1 MFYFNRL
8 FEGLFAQNTLCR
20 KFVEASPDAIVIT
33 DAQGNVLAGNSRS
46 ATMLGYADVSEIPE
60 NASICYKLPEDRK
73 RLFGLLKEGSPV
85 HNFETEFINASGDS
99 VFVSLSLSSM
109 DHDERTVYIS
119 TLRDISERKK
129 TEAKLLEGEKKG
141 RLNEI
146 RFDALSTLAGMSEA
160 PLGDLYDFTLEAAV
174 RITRSDIG
182 YIYFLNEDE
191 TQLRLYA
198 WSKKVMPICSVEFI
212 PDFYNVDDTGVW
224 GEAIRQRKPIILN
237 DYDGCKDRLGLP
249 EGHVCISRHMNVP
262 LFEDG
267 KIVLLTGVANKED
280 DYREEDVRQVTLLM
294 EGMWNIVRRKESA
307 EALKHAYAEMESMV
321 EKRTEELSSALTDL
335 RRVNKEISK
344 EIRQRR
350 TVEKRLRQFEKLVE
364 VSPDLVSLIDRKYCY
379 VMVNDSYVR
388 LFNKP
393 KSFFLGKPV
402 YEIVGR
408 RIFDSQTQA
417 LIDEAFTGKVTSF
430 EAWINLP
437 LLGKRYFAVTYHPV
451 DSSVDEERLV
461 SITAHDITEQQNM
474 LDKVKLL
481 ASTDP
486 LTGANNRRYFMDRAV
501 VEMERLQRY
510 GGGLYLMMLD
520 IDHFKY
526 VNDSYGHNTG
536 DIVLKEFVKCCH
548 ATLRKS
554 DVFGRLGGEEFAAL
568 LVHGTLADA
577 QQVAERLR
585 KSIES
590 LEVHAGGHVVK
601 CTVSIGLT
609 SVSGKTDVETVLKL
623 ADKCLY
629 QAKDEGRNRV
639 VSSCAESN

>member
-1 MFYFNRL
+1 MFYFDKI
-8 FEGLFAQNTLCR
+8 FEGLFSENTLCR
-20 KFVEASPDAIVIT
+20 KFVEATPDAIAIT
-33 DAQGNVLAGNSRS
+33 DAQGSVLAGNSR
-46 ATMLGYADVSEIPE
+46 AAAMLGYAKVSEIPE
-60 NASICYKLPEDRK
+60 NASICYKFSEDRK
-73 RLFGLLKEGSPV
+73 RLFDLLEEGNPV

-109 DHDERTVYIS
+109 DHAERTVYIS

-129 TEAKLLEGEKKG
+129 TEAKLLKGEKKG

-146 RFDALSTLAGMSEA
+146 RFDTLSRLAGMSEA
-160 PLGDLYDFTLEAAV
+160 PLGELYDFTLEAAV

-182 YIYFLNEDE
+182 YVYFLNEDE

-198 WSKKVMPICSVEFI
+198 WSKKVMPMCAVEMV
-212 PDFYNVDDTGVW
+212 PDCYNVEDTGVW
-224 GEAIRQRKPIILN
+224 GDAIRQRKPVILN
-237 DYDGCKDRLGLP
+237 DYEGYEGKQGLP
-249 EGHVCISRHMNVP
+249 EGHVPISRHMNVP
-262 LFEDG
+262 LFDDG
-267 KIVLLTGVANKED
+267 KIVLLTGVANKEEE
-280 DYREEDVRQVTLLM
+280 YQEEDVRQVSLLM

-307 EALKHAYAEMESMV
+307 EALRHAYAEMESMV

-350 TVEKRLRQFEKLVE
+350 TVEKRLRQFERLVE

-393 KSFFLGKPV
+393 KSFFLGKSV

-408 RIFDSQTQA
+408 TIFDTQTKA
-417 LIDEAFTGKVTSF
+417 LIDEAFTGKITSF
-430 EAWINLP
+430 EAWIDVP
-437 LLGKRYFAVTYHPV
+437 SLGKRYFSVTYHPV

-461 SITAHDITEQQNM
+461 SITAHDITEQQKM

-510 GGGLYLMMLD
+510 GGGLFLMMLD

-536 DIVLKEFVKCCH
+536 DLVLKEFVKCCH

-585 KSIES
+585 RNIES

-609 SVSGKTDVETVLKL
+609 SVRGDTDVETVLKL

-639 VSSCAESN
+639 VSYSDENN